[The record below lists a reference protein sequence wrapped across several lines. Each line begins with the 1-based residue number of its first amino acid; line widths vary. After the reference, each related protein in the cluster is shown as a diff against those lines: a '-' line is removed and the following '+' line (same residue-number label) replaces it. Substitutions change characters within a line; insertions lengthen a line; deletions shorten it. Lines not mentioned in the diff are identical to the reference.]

1 MSRRRAARRL
11 LLLCV
16 VGALP
21 WTVIRWSGDAGVQ
34 YGAFFAYGLGPL
46 LGPLGERF
54 TYLPRYLA
62 VAIID
67 TYWRQAWPTGA
78 FLYACALGSAA
89 LGLLGR
95 EDRRVTAG
103 LLVMSGGAEL
113 LYGLGLA
120 GSRSDLLVLPVAPL
134 LCWGVAA
141 LCYRDGLRR
150 LVYLR
155 PAEA

>member
-1 MSRRRAARRL
+1 MSRRRAVRI

-21 WTVIRWSGDAGVQ
+21 WTIIRWTGSAGVQ

-46 LGPLGERF
+46 SGPLGERF
-54 TYLPRYLA
+54 MLLPRYLA
-62 VAIID
+62 VAVVD

-78 FLYACALGSAA
+78 FLFACALGSAA
-89 LGLLGR
+89 LALVGR

-113 LYGLGLA
+113 LYAVGLA

-134 LCWGVAA
+134 LCWGVAL